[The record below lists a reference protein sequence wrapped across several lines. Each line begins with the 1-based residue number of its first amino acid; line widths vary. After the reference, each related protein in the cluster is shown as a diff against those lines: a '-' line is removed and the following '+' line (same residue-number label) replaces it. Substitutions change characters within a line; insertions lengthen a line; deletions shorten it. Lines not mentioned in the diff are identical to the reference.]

1 MISAK
6 VIADSISNGVRITS
20 LQLHLPKFILA
31 ELNTHRVFSRSSASS
46 RAIPTDKIIK
56 MLDEDYFSPIYW
68 GKNKAGME
76 ANEALSLKEEQQ
88 AKLIWRKAFE
98 NAVKSVKELQLLGIH
113 KQTINR
119 LLEPFMWVDTICT
132 ATEWDNF
139 FELRISEHA
148 QPEMRALAEAMK
160 EAMDNSK
167 PVKRY
172 YHLPYIREGEIKN
185 RPVWGDFLKS
195 SARCARVSYLNHD
208 QTKPNAQQ
216 DMQLAQKLFKAK
228 HWSAFEHTAVSLEH
242 MLNDEHPSFGEI
254 DEDDVKRHTLIRNF
268 KGWVQLRAMLDSG
281 FLMIK
286 DL

>member
-6 VIADSISNGVRITS
+6 IIADTVWDNTRITS

-56 MLDEDYFSPIYW
+56 MVDEDYFKPIKW
-68 GKNKAGME
+68 GKNKAGMSADTVLNQYE
-76 ANEALSLKEEQQ
+76 EMLANN
-88 AKLIWRKAFE
+88 IWRNAVE
-98 NAVKSVKELQLLGIH
+98 NAIKSVRELQKLNVH

-139 FELRISEHA
+139 FNLRISEHA

-167 PVKRY
+167 PVERD
-172 YHLPYIREGEIKN
+172 YHLPYIRQDEIDVEDPKFE
-185 RPVWGDFLKS
+185 DFLIS
-195 SARCARVSYLNHD
+195 SARCARVSYLKHD
-208 QTKPNAQQ
+208 QTKPSRA
-216 DMQLAQKLFKAK
+216 DDLALAKKLYEAGHFSPA
-228 HWSAFEHTAVSLEH
+228 EHQAVSLTR
-242 MLNDEHPSFGEI
+242 GI
-254 DEDDVKRHTLIRNF
+254 DGCGDKGFSKKDVKNYNLIRNF

-281 FLMIK
+281 FLTFK

>member
-31 ELNTHRVFSRSSASS
+31 QLGTHRCFSRSSASS

-98 NAVKSVKELQLLGIH
+98 NAVKSVKELQLLGVH

-167 PVKRY
+167 PVERD
-172 YHLPYIREGEIKN
+172 YHLPYIRQDEIDVEDPKFE
-185 RPVWGDFLKS
+185 DFLIS
-195 SARCARVSYLNHD
+195 SARCARVSYLKHD
-208 QTKPNAQQ
+208 QTKPSRA
-216 DMQLAQKLFKAK
+216 DDLALAKKLYEAGHF
-228 HWSAFEHTAVSLEH
+228 SPSEHQAVSLTRGI
-242 MLNDEHPSFGEI
+242 DGCGDKGFGKK
-254 DEDDVKRHTLIRNF
+254 DVKNYNLIRNF

-281 FLMIK
+281 YLTFK

>member
-31 ELNTHRVFSRSSASS
+31 EMNTHRLLAKCSASS

-98 NAVKSVKELQLLGIH
+98 NAVKSVKELQLLGVH

-139 FELRISEHA
+139 FKLRISEHA

-160 EAMDNSK
+160 EAMDNSI
-167 PVKRY
+167 PVVRMW
-172 YHLPYIREGEIKN
+172 HLPYVRKEEQQKDL
-185 RPVWGDFLKS
+185 VDFKIS
-195 SARCARVSYLNHD
+195 AARCARVSYLKHD
-208 QTKPNAQQ
+208 QTKPSIAE
-216 DMQLAQKLFKAK
+216 DLALADKL
-228 HWSAFEHTAVSLEH
+228 
-242 MLNDEHPSFGEI
+242 
-254 DEDDVKRHTLIRNF
+254 
-268 KGWVQLRAMLDSG
+268 
-281 FLMIK
+281 K
-286 DL
+286 DLCHHSPFDLSAIHKECVSPKYQKETRQFKDWIPFRVYLEKGMPTDFLRGEK

>member
-1 MISAK
+1 MIRAK
-6 VIADSISNGVRITS
+6 VIADTVWDNKRITS

-31 ELNTHRVFSRSSASS
+31 QVNTHRIISKSSASS

-76 ANEALSLKEEQQ
+76 ADEALSLKEEQQ

-98 NAVKSVKELQLLGIH
+98 NAVKSVKELQLLGVH

-139 FELRISEHA
+139 FELRISEHT

-167 PVKRY
+167 PVERY
-172 YHLPYIREGEIKN
+172 YHLPYIREGEIKG

-195 SARCARVSYLNHD
+195 AARCARVSYLNHD
-208 QTKPNAQQ
+208 QTKPDAQQ
-216 DMQLAQKLFKAK
+216 DLQLAQKLFNCK
-228 HWSAFEHTAVSLEH
+228 HWSAFENTAVSLEH
-242 MLNDEHPSFGEI
+242 MLNGDNPLFEC

-281 FLMIK
+281 FLMIR

>member
-6 VIADSISNGVRITS
+6 VIADTVWDNKRITS

-31 ELNTHRVFSRSSASS
+31 QLNTHRILSKSSASS

-98 NAVKSVKELQLLGIH
+98 NAVKSVKELQLLGVH

-139 FELRISEHA
+139 FNLRISEHA

-185 RPVWGDFLKS
+185 RPVWGDFLTS
-195 SARCARVSYLNHD
+195 AARCARVSYLKHD
-208 QTKPNAQQ
+208 QTKPSRE
-216 DMQLAQKLFKAK
+216 DDLALAKKLLSQS
-228 HWSAFEHTAVSLEH
+228 HWSCFEHAAVSLEH
-242 MLNDEHPSFGEI
+242 MLNDENPSFGEV

-281 FLMIK
+281 FLMIR

>member
-6 VIADSISNGVRITS
+6 VIADTVWDNKRITS

-31 ELNTHRVFSRSSASS
+31 QLNTHRTITKSSASS

-56 MLDEDYFSPIYW
+56 MVDEDYFKPIKW
-68 GKNKAGME
+68 GKNKAGMSADTVLNQYE
-76 ANEALSLKEEQQ
+76 EMLANN
-88 AKLIWRKAFE
+88 IWRNAVE
-98 NAVKSVKELQLLGIH
+98 NAIKSVRELQKLNVH

-139 FELRISEHA
+139 FNLRISEHA

-167 PVKRY
+167 PVERD
-172 YHLPYIREGEIKN
+172 YHLPYIRQDEIDVEDPKFE
-185 RPVWGDFLKS
+185 DFLIS
-195 SARCARVSYLNHD
+195 SARCARVSYLKHD
-208 QTKPNAQQ
+208 QTKPSRA
-216 DMQLAQKLFKAK
+216 DDLALAKKLYDAGHFSPA
-228 HWSAFEHTAVSLEH
+228 EHQAVSLTR
-242 MLNDEHPSFGEI
+242 GI
-254 DEDDVKRHTLIRNF
+254 DGCGVKGFSKKDVKNYNLIRNF

-281 FLMIK
+281 YLTFK

>member
-56 MLDEDYFSPIYW
+56 MVDEDYFKPIKW
-68 GKNKAGME
+68 GKNKAGMSADTVLNQYE
-76 ANEALSLKEEQQ
+76 EMLANN
-88 AKLIWRKAFE
+88 IWRNAVE
-98 NAVKSVKELQLLGIH
+98 NAIKSVRELQKLNVH

-139 FELRISEHA
+139 FNLRISEHA
-148 QPEMRALAEAMK
+148 QPEMRVLAEAMK

-167 PVKRY
+167 PVERD
-172 YHLPYIREGEIKN
+172 YHLPYIRQDEIDVEDPKFE
-185 RPVWGDFLKS
+185 DFLIS
-195 SARCARVSYLNHD
+195 SARCARVSYLKHD
-208 QTKPNAQQ
+208 QTKPSRA
-216 DMQLAQKLFKAK
+216 DDLSLAKKLYEAGHFSPA
-228 HWSAFEHTAVSLEH
+228 EHQAVALTRGV
-242 MLNDEHPSFGEI
+242 DGCGVKGFGKK
-254 DEDDVKRHTLIRNF
+254 DVKNYNLIRNF

-281 FLMIK
+281 YLTFK

>member
-31 ELNTHRVFSRSSASS
+31 QFGTHRSFSRSSASS

-56 MLDEDYFSPIYW
+56 MVDEDYFKPIKW
-68 GKNKAGME
+68 GKNKAGMSADTVLNQYE
-76 ANEALSLKEEQQ
+76 EMLANN
-88 AKLIWRKAFE
+88 IWRNAVE
-98 NAVKSVKELQLLGIH
+98 NAIKSVRELQKLNVH

-139 FELRISEHA
+139 FNLRISEHA

-167 PVKRY
+167 PVERD
-172 YHLPYIREGEIKN
+172 YHLPYIRQDEIEVEDPKFE
-185 RPVWGDFLKS
+185 DFLIS
-195 SARCARVSYLNHD
+195 SARCARVSYLKHD
-208 QTKPNAQQ
+208 QTKPSRA
-216 DMQLAQKLFKAK
+216 DDLALAKKLYELS
-228 HWSAFEHTAVSLEH
+228 HWSASEHQAVSLTR
-242 MLNDEHPSFGEI
+242 GI
-254 DEDDVKRHTLIRNF
+254 DGCGDKGFSKKDVKNYNLIRNF

-281 FLMIK
+281 YLTFK

>member
-1 MISAK
+1 MINAK

-31 ELNTHRVFSRSSASS
+31 QLGTHRCFSRNSASS

-56 MLDEDYFSPIYW
+56 MVDEDYFKPIKW
-68 GKNKAGME
+68 GKNKAGMSADTVLNQYE
-76 ANEALSLKEEQQ
+76 EMLANN
-88 AKLIWRKAFE
+88 IWRNAVE
-98 NAVKSVKELQLLGIH
+98 NAIKSVRELQKLNVH

-139 FELRISEHA
+139 FNLRISEHA

-167 PVKRY
+167 PVECD
-172 YHLPYIREGEIKN
+172 YHLPYIRQDEIDIEDPKFE
-185 RPVWGDFLKS
+185 DFLIS
-195 SARCARVSYLNHD
+195 SARCARVSYLKHD
-208 QTKPNAQQ
+208 QTKPSRVE
-216 DMQLAQKLFKAK
+216 DLALAKKLYEAH
-228 HWSAFEHTAVSLEH
+228 HWSCFEAAAVSL
-242 MLNDEHPSFGEI
+242 SRGI
-254 DEDDVKRHTLIRNF
+254 DGCGVKGFSKKDVKNYNLIRNF

-281 FLMIK
+281 YLTFK

>member
-6 VIADSISNGVRITS
+6 IIADSISNGIRITS

-56 MLDEDYFSPIYW
+56 MVDEDYFKPIKW
-68 GKNKAGME
+68 GKNKAGMSADTVLNQYE
-76 ANEALSLKEEQQ
+76 EMLANN
-88 AKLIWRKAFE
+88 IWRNAVE
-98 NAVKSVKELQLLGIH
+98 NAIKSVRELQKLNVH

-148 QPEMRALAEAMK
+148 QPEMRTLAEAMK

-185 RPVWGDFLKS
+185 RPVWGDFLTS
-195 SARCARVSYLNHD
+195 AARCARVSYLKHD
-208 QTKPNAQQ
+208 QTKPSRE
-216 DMQLAQKLFKAK
+216 DDLALAKKLLSQS
-228 HWSAFEHTAVSLEH
+228 HWSCFEHAAVSLEH
-242 MLNDEHPSFGEI
+242 MLNDENPSFECY
-254 DEDDVKRHTLIRNF
+254 EDDVKRHTLIRNF